1 VPLIVFVQLEPDSP
15 DRTVDENRKDHVLL
29 TEPQSRM
36 FLDRLP
42 IAGA

>member
-15 DRTVDENRKDHVLL
+15 DRAVDENRKDYVLL
-29 TEPQSRM
+29 AEPQSRM